1 MNPVMQKS
9 NLHGAPVFLS
19 ASFPSPERDAKYYKN
34 ADNHEITNAVLALI
48 NAVFTANGRLVF
60 GGHPTISPLA
70 LHQATMLFVE
80 RDKERDKERVRIY
93 QSLLFKD
100 QYTEDA
106 LEIAASNFG
115 QMIET
120 QLVTGEDG
128 TQTRALS
135 LREMRTRMLQESKP
149 VAAVFVGGMEGVED
163 EFRLCAELFPAMPR
177 YLVAAPGGAAALL
190 AKDHALAP
198 PDSSDQLRKALANA
212 YPYPFVM
219 KLLVEDISQRIRGR
233 RLN

>member
-1 MNPVMQKS
+1 MCI
-9 NLHGAPVFLS
+9 
-19 ASFPSPERDAKYYKN
+19 RD
-34 ADNHEITNAVLALI
+34 
-48 NAVFTANGRLVF
+48 
-60 GGHPTISPLA
+60 S
-70 LHQATMLFVE
+70 
-80 RDKERDKERVRIY
+80 Y

-106 LEIAASNFG
+106 LEIAASSFG

-149 VAAVFVGGMEGVED
+149 VAAVFVGGMEGEED

-198 PDSSDQLRKALANA
+198 PDSSDQLRKALADA

-219 KLLVEDISQRIRGR
+219 KLLVEDVNQHIRDRG
-233 RLN
+233 LN